1 MFIFLI
7 AKTCRNN
14 PNVHMVNEQN
24 VMKYFSARKGNG
36 TFVHAVVWMYLK
48 NIMLSEKA
56 NHLP

>member
-14 PNVHMVNEQN
+14 PNVQMVNEQN
-24 VMKYFSARKGNG
+24 VMKCFSARKGNG

-48 NIMLSEKA
+48 NIMLSD
-56 NHLP
+56 